1 MLFKDFVKET
11 SIKESP
17 ESRWF
22 QTLSTE
28 CLAKIKLIIFI
39 ADATWKF
46 SNSVRYADYIA
57 IENSFGVFRVP
68 PLLNVIIHEL
78 TVNSFSFLP
87 FASGTTPDG
96 SGTDTHIPVNYT
108 KAEWNKINKYGF
120 NIIQQNQDFIDHI
133 YQSHRAYASIA
144 LAIIISKINFL

>member
-39 ADATWKF
+39 ADATWHF
-46 SNSVRYADYIA
+46 SEFKKYVDNIA
-57 IENSFGVFRVP
+57 IENSFGTFRLP
-68 PLLNVIIHEL
+68 LLLNVIIHEL
-78 TVNSFSFLP
+78 TVSSPLFLH
-87 FASGTTPDG
+87 FATGTKPDG
-96 SGTDTHIPVNYT
+96 RSTDTHILSEYT
-108 KAEWNKINKYGF
+108 KETWNKTNLSGMS
-120 NIIQQNQDFIDHI
+120 IIQYNQDFVDHL

-144 LAIIISKINFL
+144 LAVIISKTNNL